1 MLFLERLRENCHNR
15 GSKTAIEF
23 RDGVSVRKIS
33 YESLHTSISN
43 AARWLADQG
52 VRPGDR
58 VAVCLPKSIA
68 GFQLHLA
75 TCSMG
80 AVSLPLNPAYS
91 VPELQYLIRD
101 SRARLLVVDGSPNRV
116 SATREALSG
125 LGTEVIGVDP
135 ERFDERMPE
144 RGGSCGSTEIG
155 AERLALMLYTS
166 GTTGRPKGA
175 CMTHAS
181 LTANMDML
189 DEAWQWS
196 ANDVLLHAL
205 PMFHVHGLLVAM
217 HGALHAGASCI
228 VHPSFNAHHVL
239 EDLRSGE
246 CSVFMAVPTM
256 YRRILAAIGDERVD
270 LCHMRLLTS
279 GSDRL
284 PVEVFEA
291 IESQLGHRVVERYG
305 MTETGIMLSN
315 PLDGDRV
322 PGQVGIPLPGVE
334 MRIADPETGAESSEG
349 VVGELQTRG
358 PHVFSGYWRD
368 PDKTKNSFTDDRWFR
383 TGDLGRQDSRSRYEL
398 KSRMNDLIISGGF
411 NVYPTEVE
419 HVLARHP
426 GVDQCAV
433 VGVPDQ
439 EWGEAVTA
447 FVVSRSEDLL
457 ESGLILYCRES
468 LAAYKTPKRI
478 VFVESLPRNSMGKVQ
493 KHALAQ
499 IADGPDELRVHRPHE

>member
-1 MLFLERLRENCHNR
+1 MFLNRLRENCEKHS
-15 GSKTAIEF
+15 SKTAIEF
-23 RDGVSVRKIS
+23 RDGASVRKLS
-33 YESLHTSISN
+33 YKSLQVSTS
-43 AARWLADQG
+43 AACQWLTAQG

-58 VAVCLPKSIA
+58 VAVCLPKSVA
-68 GFQLHLA
+68 GFLMHLG
-75 TCSMG
+75 TCSTG
-80 AVSLPLNPAYS
+80 AISLPLNPAYS
-91 VPELQYLIRD
+91 APELRYLIQD
-101 SRARLLVVDGSPNRV
+101 SGAKLLVVGKGRESDA
-116 SATREALSG
+116 ATQEALSD
-125 LGTEVIGVDP
+125 LGTKVLGIDPNQFEDQLPGRVD
-135 ERFDERMPE
+135 RFN
-144 RGGSCGSTEIG
+144 EIDVE

-196 ANDVLLHAL
+196 PEDVLLHAL

-228 VHPSFNAHHVL
+228 VHSKFNAQRVL
-239 EDLRSGE
+239 QDLQGGE

-256 YRRILAAIGDERVD
+256 YRRILTAIGDERVD
-270 LCHMRLLTS
+270 LGHMRLLTS

-291 IESQLGHRVVERYG
+291 IERQLGHRVVERYG

-322 PGQVGIPLPGVE
+322 PGQVGSPLPRVE
-334 MRIADPETGAESSEG
+334 MRIVDPQTGVESVSG
-349 VVGELQTRG
+349 IVGELQTRG

-368 PDKTKNSFTDDRWFR
+368 PAKTRNSFTGDGWFR
-383 TGDLGRQDSRSRYEL
+383 TGDLGRQDSRGRYEL

-419 HVLARHP
+419 HVLARHSA
-426 GVDQCAV
+426 VEQCAV

-447 FVVSRSEDLL
+447 FVVSRSRDL
-457 ESGLILYCRES
+457 RES
-468 LAAYKTPKRI
+468 ELVLHCRASLASYKTPKRI
-478 VFVESLPRNSMGKVQ
+478 RFVDSLPRNAMGKVQ
-493 KHALAQ
+493 KHALV
-499 IADGPDELRVHRPHE
+499 PVRP